1 MAEKRAH
8 LIISGRVQGVY
19 YRYSTQQEAKRL
31 GLTGWV
37 RNLPNGNVEAVVEGD
52 EATVGRMIEWC
63 RQGPAGA
70 VVSKIEQILTEASGE
85 FKEFET
91 RY

>member
-1 MAEKRAH
+1 MADKRAH

-19 YRYSTQQEAKRL
+19 YRYSTQQEAKRR

-37 RNLPNGNVEAVVEGD
+37 RNLPGGNVEAVVEGD
-52 EATVGRMIEWC
+52 EAAVEQMIEWC

-70 VVSKIEQILTEASGE
+70 RVSAIEQLLTEASGE
-85 FKEFET
+85 FAEFEI

>member
-1 MAEKRAH
+1 MAEKRAR

-52 EATVGRMIEWC
+52 EATVERMIEWC

-70 VVSKIEQILTEASGE
+70 AVSEIERTLTEASGE
-85 FKEFET
+85 FEAFEI

>member
-1 MAEKRAH
+1 MTDKRAH

-31 GLTGWV
+31 ELTGWV
-37 RNLPNGNVEAVVEGD
+37 KNLPGGKVEAVVEGD
-52 EATVGRMIEWC
+52 GAVVEQLIAWC
-63 RQGPAGA
+63 RQGPPGA
-70 VVSKIEQILTEASGE
+70 YVSEIEQTISEASGE
-85 FKEFET
+85 FTEFEI

>member
-1 MAEKRAH
+1 MAKKRAH

-52 EATVGRMIEWC
+52 ETIVERMIGWC
-63 RQGPAGA
+63 HDGPAGA
-70 VVSKIEQILTEASGE
+70 VVSEVKKTQREASGE
-85 FKEFET
+85 FEGFEI

>member
-1 MAEKRAH
+1 MVEKRAH

-19 YRYSTQQEAKRL
+19 YRYSTQQEAMRL

-37 RNLPNGNVEAVVEGD
+37 RNLPNGNVEAAVEGN
-52 EATVGRMIEWC
+52 EATVERMIEWC

-70 VVSKIEQILTEASGE
+70 RVSEVEQTLTEASGE
-85 FKEFET
+85 FEEFKIK
-91 RY
+91 Y

>member
-1 MAEKRAH
+1 MAEKKAR

-19 YRYSTQQEAKRL
+19 YRYSTQQEALRL

-37 RNLPNGNVEAVVEGD
+37 RNLPSGDVEAVVEGD
-52 EATVGRMIEWC
+52 GSKVEELIKWC
-63 RQGPAGA
+63 RAGPAGA
-70 VVSKIEQILTEASGE
+70 AVRDIQMELGKASGE
-85 FKEFET
+85 FDLFEI